1 MPTNNKLTAAKRA
14 KNDEFFTRYEDIERE
29 LVHYHAQLRSK
40 SIYCNC
46 NDLCAE
52 FWKYFAQNFDVIGL
66 KGLIATSYT
75 QETEKQA
82 YKIEMW
88 RDDITGEKLPPVR
101 TPLEGDGDFRSQEC
115 VELLKKCDVVVTNP
129 PFSLLR
135 EFVAQLAQNNKQFI
149 IVGNQNAVTYRELF
163 PLIKNDE
170 MWLGFGFK
178 GGAAHFINRVYTDY
192 ATASDHQEGMIRV
205 SGVVW
210 FTNIQHGKRNEP
222 LQLVRRYADD
232 PNKYRKYDN
241 YHAINVN
248 KTADIPFDYDGAMGV
263 PITFLDKYC
272 PEQFEILGATESEG
286 RGFSGGLW
294 DAASGV
300 TQPVVG
306 GERIYKRLFI
316 RRRIEDAQKE
326 LSRRILAAAGDGA

>member
-1 MPTNNKLTAAKRA
+1 
-14 KNDEFFTRYEDIERE
+14 
-29 LVHYHAQLRSK
+29 
-40 SIYCNC
+40 
-46 NDLCAE
+46 
-52 FWKYFAQNFDVIGL
+52 
-66 KGLIATSYT
+66 
-75 QETEKQA
+75 
-82 YKIEMW
+82 
-88 RDDITGEKLPPVR
+88 
-101 TPLEGDGDFRSQEC
+101 
-115 VELLKKCDVVVTNP
+115 
-129 PFSLLR
+129 
-135 EFVAQLAQNNKQFI
+135 
-149 IVGNQNAVTYRELF
+149 
-163 PLIKNDE
+163 